1 MQQVA
6 VNHPWHP
13 YSPKGVTK
21 GEDDSPWHR
30 PVSTAQCAASG
41 AGCGSAK
48 GPSGHSWHPNAAQT
62 PSRTTYCPV
71 PSPLHKHWDV
81 PVSSANV
88 AVQPAVAG
96 PPCCQQPAHSTAM
109 QGCKG
114 GHPESFAR
122 VWRGPTQE
130 ALQGRS
136 VGDRW
141 LGGCVSGWVG
151 GWVGGWVDRWV
162 GGMVKSLASKSAAGR
177 GGRPD

>member
-48 GPSGHSWHPNAAQT
+48 GPSGHSWHPSAAQT

-71 PSPLHKHWDV
+71 PSPLHKHWDGSGIISKCCCAACCSR
-81 PVSSANV
+81 SSLL
-88 AVQPAVAG
+88 
-96 PPCCQQPAHSTAM
+96 STACP
-109 QGCKG
+109 QHSHAGVQRGSPRKLCKG
-114 GHPESFAR
+114 VE
-122 VWRGPTQE
+122 GPNSGSLAGAQCRR
-130 ALQGRS
+130 Q
-136 VGDRW
+136 VVRW
-141 LGGCVSGWVG
+141 VCEWVG
-151 GWVGGWVDRWV
+151 GWMGGWM
-162 GGMVKSLASKSAAGR
+162 G
-177 GGRPD
+177 